1 MYLIT
6 NKEHLDELPLSLNE
20 LKGILSFRLSE
31 FLKEYEVCDIVF
43 FGAFII
49 LEKHT
54 EIDDFKGMMLTE
66 PITADSIEWVETVK
80 TDTKT
85 YYNICIVR
93 DDVFAVNI
101 FVDKS
106 ITGDSILKLIGGYIS
121 ENG

>member
-6 NKEHLDELPLSLNE
+6 KKEHLNEIPLSLNV
-20 LKGILSFRLSE
+20 LKGILSLRLSE
-31 FLKEYEVCDIVF
+31 FLNEYEVEDIVS

-49 LEKHT
+49 LERNT

-80 TDTKT
+80 TNTKT
-85 YYNICIVR
+85 FYNICIVR

-106 ITGDSILKLIGGYIS
+106 IADDNILKLTGGYIS
-121 ENG
+121 ENS

>member
-6 NKEHLDELPLSLNE
+6 KKEHLNEIPLSLNV
-20 LKGILSFRLSE
+20 LKGILAFRLSE

>member
-6 NKEHLDELPLSLNE
+6 NKEHLDELPLRLKE

-31 FLKEYEVCDIVF
+31 FLKEYEVCDIVS

-49 LEKHT
+49 LERNT

-106 ITGDSILKLIGGYIS
+106 ITDDSILKLIGGYIS
-121 ENG
+121 ENV